1 MARAGVWGFWRQM
14 GRLAVPG
21 LTRASGAKSFEFRIS
36 NFEFSFRLTGPMY
49 RLLPRLGLALV
60 ALLVILLAGVIVARV
75 LFTRYLHSEA
85 FRQALGQGA
94 ANALNA
100 NHAEFAP
107 LEFDGSMVYGEK
119 FRATRDDGGGFS
131 SIDADQLRATLDW
144 HGMLHHTV
152 QVDEMAIQRV
162 NIEPPATGPA
172 VAESAPGVSATPAPI
187 GFEPKGWTVDLRKTV
202 INEANWHWSDD
213 PPGGITG
220 TALTLTPDG
229 QNAWVIAA
237 QGGTLQAAGWPAL
250 DLDTAS
256 MRWQSPTLY
265 INSASLHNGSSRFT
279 VTGSVEERQSV
290 NLRVQLDGVD
300 VQPLEARDW
309 RERLTGRLTGEA
321 TVQAPLGTPDA
332 AREVTVSGSLAMVEG
347 QLTALPILDEIG
359 TFTHTERFRQ
369 LELTRASA
377 DFTRTPDRLE
387 VRNMVVESEGLIRVE
402 GSYTIVNGQID
413 GTFQVG
419 LTPATLQWIPG
430 SQDEIFVDS
439 RGGYRWTPMRLTGPV
454 DHPVDDLTPRLVAA
468 AGNSLIQ
475 GAQGLEGTVKKAGEG
490 VLDLLLH

>member
-1 MARAGVWGFWRQM
+1 MH
-14 GRLAVPG
+14 
-21 LTRASGAKSFEFRIS
+21 
-36 NFEFSFRLTGPMY
+36 
-49 RLLPRLGLALV
+49 RLLPRLGLGLL
-60 ALLVILLAGVIVARV
+60 ALLVLLLVGLIVARV

-100 NHAEFAP
+100 NHADFSP
-107 LEFDGSMVYGEK
+107 LQFDGAMVYGEN

-131 SIDADQLRATLDW
+131 SIDADQLRATFDW
-144 HGMLHHTV
+144 HGLLHHTV
-152 QVDEMAIQRV
+152 QVDEMAIQRLD
-162 NIEPPATGPA
+162 IEPPVTGQA
-172 VAESAPGVSATPAPI
+172 VEKIAPGVSATPAPI

-202 INEANWHWSDD
+202 ISEADWHWTGD

-229 QNAWVIAA
+229 QNAWVIDAE
-237 QGGTLQAAGWPAL
+237 GGTLKGENWPPL
-250 DLDTAS
+250 DLETAS
-256 MRWQSPTLY
+256 MRWQSPTLF
-265 INSASLHNGSSRFT
+265 INSASLHSGSSRLT

-290 NLRVQLDGVD
+290 NLRVKLDGVD
-300 VQPLEARDW
+300 VRPLEAPDW
-309 RERLTGRLTGEA
+309 RERLTGKLTGE
-321 TVQAPLGTPDA
+321 VNIQAALGTEDA
-332 AREVTVSGSLAMVEG
+332 AREVTLSGSLAMVEG

-377 DFTRTPDRLE
+377 DFTRTPERLE

-402 GSYTIVNGQID
+402 GSYTVVQGQID
-413 GTFQVG
+413 GSFQVG
-419 LTPATLQWIPG
+419 LTPETLQWIPG

-454 DHPVDDLTPRLVAA
+454 GHPVDDLTPRLVAA
-468 AGNSLIQ
+468 AGNTLIK

-490 VLDLLLH
+490 VLDMLLH